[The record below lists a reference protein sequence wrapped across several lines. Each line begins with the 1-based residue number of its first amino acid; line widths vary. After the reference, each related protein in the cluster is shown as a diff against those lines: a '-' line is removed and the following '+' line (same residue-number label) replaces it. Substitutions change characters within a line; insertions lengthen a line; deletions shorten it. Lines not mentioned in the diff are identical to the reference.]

1 MSPQIQRAIL
11 SSFAGLTFLLCGVGI
26 GQSQAPR
33 LGREY
38 AISGSVRS
46 EENDSP
52 IPQARV
58 ELRTDAGNTAHPIV
72 LTNGSG
78 EFAFGQFRAGEYDVI
93 AELEGYD
100 SVRLRVD
107 ITRHDEINLIIRLRK
122 LSTVAPTGDVTTAH
136 ELSIPQKAHDAFDK
150 GMAKADSKA
159 DYQGAI
165 QEFQRAIKNYP
176 DYYESYAEM
185 GLTYVRL
192 KDLPSAEKALRKSI
206 ELSSAKYAPPLMLLS
221 MLLNDQNRSVDAE
234 PVARQAIAA
243 QPNTWRGHY
252 ELARAL
258 FSQQHVAA
266 AEASAS
272 TARDVKP
279 ENPDVY
285 LLLSEIHRS
294 THNAPA
300 LLQDVDTYLK
310 LAPQGPAAPQVRKL
324 REQLVKYM
332 ESQPKPLAKP

>member
-1 MSPQIQRAIL
+1 MSREIQRAIFSIL
-11 SSFAGLTFLLCGVGI
+11 GGLGYFVCCVGI
-26 GQSQAPR
+26 GQSQVPGA
-33 LGREY
+33 GREY
-38 AISGSVRS
+38 AINGSVRS

-52 IPQARV
+52 IPQVRV

-78 EFAFGQFRAGEYDVI
+78 EFKFGQFRPGEYDVI
-93 AELEGYD
+93 AELDGYH
-100 SVRLRVD
+100 SARIRVD
-107 ITRHDEINLIIRLRK
+107 ITRHDEINMIIRLRK
-122 LSTVAPTGDVTTAH
+122 LSIAAPTGDVTTAH
-136 ELSIPQKAHDAFDK
+136 QLSVPQKAHDAFDK

-165 QEFQRAIKNYP
+165 QEFQRAIRNYP

-185 GLTYVRL
+185 GLAYVRL
-192 KDLPSAEKALRKSI
+192 KDFPSAEKALRKSI
-206 ELSSAKYAPPLMLLS
+206 EISSAKYAPPLMLLS
-221 MLLNDQNRSVDAE
+221 MLLNDQNRSADAE
-234 PVARQAIAA
+234 PVARQALAA
-243 QPNTWRGHY
+243 EPKAWRGHY

-258 FSQQHVAA
+258 FSQQHVAE
-266 AEASAS
+266 AEAAAS
-272 TARDVKP
+272 TARDLKP

-300 LLQDVDTYLK
+300 LLQDVNTYLK

-332 ESQPKPLAKP
+332 ESQPKPVAKP